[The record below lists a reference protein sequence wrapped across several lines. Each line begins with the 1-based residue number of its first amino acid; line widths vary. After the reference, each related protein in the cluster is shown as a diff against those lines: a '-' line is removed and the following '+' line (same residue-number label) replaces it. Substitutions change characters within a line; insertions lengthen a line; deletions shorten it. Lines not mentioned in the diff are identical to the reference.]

1 MNIRVLVGAVAG
13 TLLVPSIGLA
23 DFIYTGVEVSF
34 LDVEFDN
41 GVVAL
46 DGDGYRFGG
55 TYALNNQYFLV
66 GEFEERSFDL
76 GIDGS
81 TREFGVGF
89 HRPFGNTL
97 DFIGTA
103 SFVQEEIK
111 LVGVGVAI
119 DEDGFALG
127 GGIRARLSD
136 DFEVDA
142 SLQYVDLDQS
152 GSHTGFKLRGRYYFT
167 DRFAFSLETE
177 FDDDIDT
184 LSLGFRAE
192 F

>member
-34 LDVEFDN
+34 LDVEFDD

-66 GEFEERSFDL
+66 GELEEQSFDL

-81 TREFGVGF
+81 TAEFGVGI
-89 HRPFGNTL
+89 HRSFSGTL

-103 SFVQEEIK
+103 SFVQQEIG
-111 LVGVGVAI
+111 LAGVSI

-142 SLQYVDLDQS
+142 SLQYVDFDQS
-152 GSHTGFKLRGRYYFT
+152 GSDTRMKLRGRYYFT

-177 FDDDIDT
+177 FDDNIDT

>member
-34 LDVEFDN
+34 LDVEFDD

-66 GEFEERSFDL
+66 GEFEEQSFDL

-81 TREFGVGF
+81 TAEFGVGI
-89 HRPFGNTL
+89 HRSYSSTL

-103 SFVQEEIK
+103 SFVQQEIK

-119 DEDGFALG
+119 DEDGVALG
-127 GGIRARLSD
+127 GGIRARISD

-152 GSHTGFKLRGRYYFT
+152 GSDTRMKLRGRYYFT

-177 FDDDIDT
+177 FDDNIDT

>member
-13 TLLVPSIGLA
+13 TLLVPSVGLA
-23 DFIYTGVEVSF
+23 DFIYTGFEISYV
-34 LDVEFDN
+34 DVEFDN
-41 GVVAL
+41 GVAAL
-46 DGDGYRFGG
+46 NGDGYRFGG
-55 TYALNNQYFLV
+55 SYALNDQYFLV
-66 GEFEERSFDL
+66 GEFEEQSFDL

-81 TREFGVGF
+81 TAEVGIGF
-89 HRPFGNTL
+89 HHSFGNTV

-103 SFVQEEIK
+103 SFVQEEIG
-111 LVGVGVAI
+111 LAGASI

-127 GGIRARLSD
+127 GGIRARLTD
-136 DFEVDA
+136 AFEVDA

-152 GSHTGFKLRGRYYFT
+152 GSDTGIKLRGRYYFT